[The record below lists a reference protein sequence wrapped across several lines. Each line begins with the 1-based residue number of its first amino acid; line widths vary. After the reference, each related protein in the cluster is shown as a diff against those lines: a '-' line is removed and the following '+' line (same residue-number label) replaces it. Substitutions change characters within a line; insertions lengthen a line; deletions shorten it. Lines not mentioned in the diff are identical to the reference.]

1 MLLPHT
7 AMGTGTGSAG
17 NVTADDDS
25 STPLRRR
32 APVLPNAASAGM
44 AARGG
49 GARCCHRQLIAMAA
63 LLLSASLGPPLPLIA
78 TAPLPAS
85 APSASAAACDHNTIS
100 RILVQGPLSSRSG
113 PRAALKLS
121 VAPR

>member
-17 NVTADDDS
+17 NGTADDDS

-49 GARCCHRQLIAMAA
+49 GRGARCYHRQLIAMAA

-78 TAPLPAS
+78 TAPLPA
-85 APSASAAACDHNTIS
+85 C
-100 RILVQGPLSSRSG
+100 
-113 PRAALKLS
+113 
-121 VAPR
+121 VAPLLATASTRPMG